1 MNRVQF
7 SEQPERILYMKNKGK
22 ADVWLRKN
30 ITEVTTEEGTL
41 WEADEVYVST
51 YLSRE
56 EIAQQFDS
64 YFEEEIPI
72 TVEDLAEALDILTNI
87 ILEG

>member
-1 MNRVQF
+1 MERVQF
-7 SEQPERILYMKNKGK
+7 SGRPERILYMKNVGK

-51 YLSRE
+51 YLSRK
-56 EIAQQFDS
+56 EIESQFDS
-64 YFEEEIPI
+64 YFEEEIPV
-72 TVEDLAEALDILTNI
+72 TVEDLAEAIDILTNI

>member
-7 SEQPERILYMKNKGK
+7 SEQPERILYMENKGK

-51 YLSRE
+51 YLSSE